1 MGGPK
6 ALMQVLGQPWW
17 RLQRERLTAAGVE
30 SLWIASPDVAAAWTD
45 IPDAPRHLTTAPAAD
60 APPHSTPEP
69 LPMFA
74 SLMLGVGALASLP
87 RVLLV
92 LPVDVPCPSHAAIE
106 ALIAATA
113 SGVSLPVHQGRTGHP
128 IALSRPWIES
138 HLLPADR
145 HDVRVTRLDHLV
157 RDSARMLQVDD
168 PCVLVNLNTP
178 TDLEAWLD
186 S

>member
-6 ALMQVLGQPWW
+6 ALMQVHGQPWW
-17 RLQRERLTAAGVE
+17 RLQLQRLAAAGLE
-30 SLWIASPDVAAAWTD
+30 SLWIASPEVAAAWTNTS
-45 IPDAPRHLTTAPAAD
+45 DAPRHLTTTPAAE
-60 APPHSTPEP
+60 AGHPSTPEP

-92 LPVDVPCPSHAAIE
+92 LPVDVPCPSHAVIE

-113 SGVSLPVHQGRTGHP
+113 SGVSLPSHQGRTGHP

-138 HLLPADR
+138 NLLPPDR
-145 HDVRVTRLDHLV
+145 HDVRVARLDHLV